1 VGRNGQTSE
10 PFVVSVESLRRRA
23 APLASLT
30 SGWLNDVSGR
40 RIKVAFLIAVAIVNA
55 YLVAMA
61 LFVEPLRATDW
72 NIMRRAAELA
82 GSPQL
87 YELRGIN
94 TFVWSPVSAY
104 VLKLLLP
111 ISFEAWQVALVA
123 SALAMPTWRLRLI
136 VLISWPFWH
145 DWIFGNLLTL
155 IFLASV
161 YAWRGSRIGTIF
173 FFSLALLIPRPLLA
187 PMALWILWKRPAWR
201 WPFVGMFLAHFA
213 LVAWSGI
220 GPNWIEALMHLG
232 PEFMDLSWN
241 RGPTRLFGYWWF
253 VAAVPLAAWLF
264 WRGRVGWAGL
274 AISPYVWSYYLFW
287 VLPEVNSVPA
297 GNTPARGRGAM
308 LRDSAANGDRDTAT
322 PTA

>member
-1 VGRNGQTSE
+1 M
-10 PFVVSVESLRRRA
+10 SVESLRRRT

-30 SGWLNDVSGR
+30 SGWLNDASGR
-40 RIKVAFLIAVAIVNA
+40 RIKVAFIIAIAIVNA

-104 VLKLLLP
+104 VLKLLSP
-111 ISFEAWQVALVA
+111 ISFEVWQVALVA
-123 SALAMPTWRLRLI
+123 AALAMPTWRLRLI

-145 DWIFGNLLTL
+145 DWVFGNLLTL

-161 YAWRGSRIGTIF
+161 YAWRGSRVGTILF
-173 FFSLALLIPRPLLA
+173 FAFALLIPRPLLA
-187 PMALWILWKRPAWR
+187 PTALWILWKRPAWR
-201 WPFVGMFLAHFA
+201 WPFAGMFLAHFA
-213 LVAWSGI
+213 LVALSGL
-220 GPNWIEALMHLG
+220 GPNWIEALTHLG

-241 RGPTRLFGYWWF
+241 RGPTRFFGYWWF
-253 VAAVPLAAWLF
+253 VAAAPLAAWLF

-287 VLPEVNSVPA
+287 ALPELNRPQAIGSDTSSTA
-297 GNTPARGRGAM
+297 
-308 LRDSAANGDRDTAT
+308 DRRTQIG
-322 PTA
+322 